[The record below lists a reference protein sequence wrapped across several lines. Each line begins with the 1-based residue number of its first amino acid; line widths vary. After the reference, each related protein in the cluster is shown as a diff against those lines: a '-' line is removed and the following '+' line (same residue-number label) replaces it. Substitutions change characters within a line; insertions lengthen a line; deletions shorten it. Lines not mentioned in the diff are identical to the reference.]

1 MSVGL
6 KNRAKIVFFGHA
18 YKIFLLK
25 LAKAARKSYICIAFR
40 TKTHLLT
47 TKKNRKMDI
56 SGKII
61 AVLPERGGVS
71 QRTGSEWK
79 VATYV
84 IETMEQ
90 YPRKCAFE
98 VFGSDRIQQ
107 FNIQVGQLLTV
118 SFDIDAHDY
127 QGRWF
132 NTIRAWRVAPYDPN
146 APVAPV
152 APVAGFDAAAQPAAP
167 FPPTAAQPVSSEAP
181 SSPAPTPAF
190 PGDSTDDLP
199 F

>member
-1 MSVGL
+1 
-6 KNRAKIVFFGHA
+6 
-18 YKIFLLK
+18 
-25 LAKAARKSYICIAFR
+25 
-40 TKTHLLT
+40 
-47 TKKNRKMDI
+47 MDI

-98 VFGSDRIQQ
+98 VFGIDRIQQ

-132 NTIRAWRVAPYDPN
+132 NTIRAWRVQPYDPN
-146 APVAPV
+146 APVA
-152 APVAGFDAAAQPAAP
+152 APAAPAAGFDAAQPAAP
-167 FPPTAAQPVSSEAP
+167 FPPTMAQPVAP
-181 SSPAPTPAF
+181 AADQAAPAAPAAAPTSAF
-190 PGDSTDDLP
+190 PGESTDDLP

>member
-1 MSVGL
+1 M
-6 KNRAKIVFFGHA
+6 
-18 YKIFLLK
+18 
-25 LAKAARKSYICIAFR
+25 RKPYICIA
-40 TKTHLLT
+40 LSIESYYLS
-47 TKKNRKMDI
+47 TKKKIKMEI

-71 QRTGSEWK
+71 QRTGTEWK

-107 FNIQVGQLLTV
+107 FNIQVGQMLTV

-127 QGRWF
+127 QGRWY
-132 NTIRAWRVAPYDPN
+132 NTIRAWKAVPFDPA
-146 APVAPV
+146 APVAPAV
-152 APVAGFDAAAQPAAP
+152 PVGGFDAATQPAAP
-167 FPPTAAQPVSSEAP
+167 LPSTAAPAAP
-181 SSPAPTPAF
+181 AAPAGAAPAF
-190 PGDSTDDLP
+190 SDTTDDLP